1 MDGQMSSGNNQHQ
14 TNNSIR
20 LNSPVYVLISGILL
34 IFLAIFTKQGNKTFN
49 SLTSMF
55 GELSKEILLV
65 VVVLLIVIM
74 IINIYDLDMDIY
86 NHKTNGHSEARGQVI
101 EKRVVEGLSGVSG
114 LSDAPSLNTDDKY
127 GTQSFCE
134 KYQSDPVEMD
144 KRCQK
149 LNKNSCI
156 IPSCCVWLNDKKCVS
171 GGISGPTFTT
181 DDNDNDIEVNNFTFQ
196 GKCYGDGCE

>member
-1 MDGQMSSGNNQHQ
+1 MSSGNNQQ
-14 TNNSIR
+14 NNSIR

-86 NHKTNGHSEARGQVI
+86 NYKTNGNARGKVI
-101 EKRVVEGLSGVSG
+101 EKRVVEGLSGVSNV
-114 LSDAPSLNTDDKY
+114 PSLNTDDKY

-156 IPSCCVWLNDKKCVS
+156 IPSCCIWLNDKKCVS